1 MLTYYIDK
9 KFKVNLKAQINI
21 KADIILQFLNGGKKQ
36 SIILGQNV
44 WINSCYSEFSKMWLK
59 ASFLSFSTQRMFL

>member
-9 KFKVNLKAQINI
+9 KSTVNLKAQINI
-21 KADIILQFLNGGKKQ
+21 KADVLQFLNGAKKQ

-44 WINSCYSEFSKMWLK
+44 WINSCCSEFSKTWLK
-59 ASFLSFSTQRMFL
+59 ASFLSFSTQRMFS

>member
-9 KFKVNLKAQINI
+9 KSTVNLKAQINI
-21 KADIILQFLNGGKKQ
+21 KADVLQFLNGAKKQ

-44 WINSCYSEFSKMWLK
+44 WINSCCSEFSKTWLK
-59 ASFLSFSTQRMFL
+59 ASFLSFSTQRMFF